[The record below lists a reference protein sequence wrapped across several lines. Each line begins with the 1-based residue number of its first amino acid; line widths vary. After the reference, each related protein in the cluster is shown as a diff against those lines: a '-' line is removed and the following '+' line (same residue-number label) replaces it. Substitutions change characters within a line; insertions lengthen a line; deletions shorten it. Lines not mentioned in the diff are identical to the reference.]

1 MSSTDFYL
9 IIPSNIRYYLLLT
22 HSFKLL
28 NTMNKIRPLLIT
40 LSIFFFLFA
49 INHQTIAQGLTPDDV
64 VTLKTVGAVSMSPDG
79 DHIAYTLS
87 VPRAEGEAI
96 GGNYSEL
103 YIIPSIGGDSVA
115 VIEKP
120 GSAGSPQWGV
130 DNRLYFVSR
139 MAEHHN
145 QTQVYSVNASGGD
158 LTRHT
163 DAEHG
168 LSSYSW
174 NADGTLLAYSAMEPV
189 SEEQKSRVE
198 QGFDMIVAG
207 ENLRYSRL
215 WVQPRDGEA
224 SIVTPDYL
232 YIWDFAWSTVD
243 NRIALRVSDEPGA
256 DIEQMYTRY
265 AVIQQDGSGY
275 EELMSSSRK
284 KAAMS
289 WSPDGRYLAVLAGK
303 VYSDPLPQRLWLL
316 NTDGTGK
323 NDVTPSDWEA
333 TPESIYWLDNQT
345 LLFTAVERSSTG
357 LYSMDVDRL
366 APRMLLGGDELIF
379 RNVTMDANRSLF
391 AASVNTSR
399 HPGEVYV
406 MSLRRGSERLTH
418 HNSWLSDREFGEQ
431 SSITW
436 SGADGLE
443 IEGIL
448 VKPVGY
454 EEGVRYP
461 LAILPH
467 GGPEGISMNGWNTRA
482 LYPTQVLANE
492 GYVVLKPNY
501 RGSGGRG
508 TAFAAANHRDL
519 GGKEFDDVLL
529 AIDHLNDAGL
539 IDSEKV
545 GISGT
550 SYGGYFAA
558 WAATRYSDYFAAGIT
573 FAGLSNWIS
582 FMGTTDIPHEMSV
595 VHWDL
600 YWFDNPGQNW
610 ERSPVAWLNQANTPL
625 LVAHGLADDRV
636 HPEQSIQ
643 LHQFLQILDIPT
655 GLILYPRQ
663 PHGLTERA
671 HQLDFMNRVVDW
683 FDAYVK

>member
-1 MSSTDFYL
+1 M
-9 IIPSNIRYYLLLT
+9 
-22 HSFKLL
+22 
-28 NTMNKIRPLLIT
+28 MNKIRPHIFVIATLLV
-40 LSIFFFLFA
+40 LFL
-49 INHQTIAQGLTPDDV
+49 INHRTIAQGLTPDDIV
-64 VTLKTVGAVSMSPDG
+64 SLKTVGAVSMSPDG
-79 DHIAYTLS
+79 DYIAYTLS
-87 VPRAEGEAI
+87 VPRSEGESI
-96 GGNYSEL
+96 GRNFSEL
-103 YIIPSIGGDSVA
+103 YIIPSVGGDPVS

-139 MAEHHN
+139 ITDHHN
-145 QTQVYSVNASGGD
+145 QAQVYSVNASGSD

-163 DAEHG
+163 NAEHG

-174 NADGTLLAYSAMEPV
+174 NLDGTLLAYSAMEPV
-189 SEEQKSRVE
+189 SEEQKNRAE

-215 WVQPRDGEA
+215 WVQPRDGA
-224 SIVTPDYL
+224 ATIVTPDYL
-232 YIWDFAWSTVD
+232 YVWDFAWSTVD

-256 DIEQMYTRY
+256 DVEQMYTRY
-265 AVIQQDGSGY
+265 AVIQHNGDDY
-275 EELMSSSRK
+275 TELMSSSRK

-289 WSPDGRYLAVLAGK
+289 WSPDGQYIAALAGK
-303 VYSDPLPQRLWLL
+303 VYSDPLPQRIWLF
-316 NTDGTGK
+316 NSDGSGK
-323 NDVTPSDWEA
+323 KDLTPDHWEA
-333 TPESIYWLDNQT
+333 TPESIHWVDNQT

-357 LYSMDVDRL
+357 LYTMDLDRL
-366 APRMLLGGDELIF
+366 APRMVAGGGDLIF
-379 RNVTMDANRSLF
+379 RNVTMDANKSLF
-391 AASVNTSR
+391 AASVNTVS

-406 MSLRRGSERLTH
+406 MSLQRGDERLTH

-436 SGADGLE
+436 AGADGLE

-454 EEGVRYP
+454 EKGVRYP

-467 GGPEGISMNGWNTRA
+467 GGPEGISMSGWNTRA
-482 LYPTQVLANE
+482 LYPVQVLANE
-492 GYVVLKPNY
+492 GYVILKPNY

-508 TAFAAANHRDL
+508 TAFASANHRDL

-529 AIDHLNDAGL
+529 AIDHLNETGL
-539 IDSEKV
+539 IDSDRV

-582 FMGTTDIPHEMSV
+582 FTGTTDIPHEMSV

-610 ERSPVAWLNQANTPL
+610 ERSPVAWLNHANTPL

-643 LHQFLQILDIPT
+643 LYQFLNMLDIPT
-655 GLILYPRQ
+655 GLVLYPRQ

-671 HQLDFMNRVVDW
+671 HQLDFMNRVIDW
-683 FDAYVK
+683 FDEYVK